1 MPNLL
6 LKPFAYPIKQ
16 LLRWPLLLW
25 VKPHIT
31 QQPLPPQQQIETY
44 YLLARRNLTEPL
56 LLSHLAKK
64 QGFPAVKS
72 SNLLY
77 LEEAPPWCK
86 RHLGPQATDDFHKFW
101 QDLKSQ
107 PDREVQVIP
116 VSFFWGRAPGRQESL
131 LKILTSDTWAVMG
144 GLRRLVTVILH
155 GRQLWVEM
163 GDPLAA
169 RQVVTRKQLD
179 DKGVDFAAEKSQR
192 LLRLYFRR
200 VRTRVL
206 GPDLSHR
213 RTQRNS
219 IMASTQVREA
229 IRVEAEKTSEKTARD
244 QALRFINEI
253 ASNVSYPVLL
263 VLDRL
268 LSGLWNRLYDGV
280 RITGI
285 EKLRDQAGRYTLVYL
300 PCHRSHIDYLLL
312 SYILFK
318 QVLMPPHIAAGINLN
333 MPIIGPLLR
342 RGGAFFMRRSFRD
355 KPLYASVFNEYLYQL
370 FNQGHPVEFF
380 IEGGRSRTGRTLPP
394 KPGMLA
400 MTLKAA
406 QRGTS
411 KPLLLIPVYIGYEK
425 VLEGSTYLN
434 ELRGQSK
441 KKESPLDILRV
452 LRNLR
457 QDFGQVDVSFGDPLA
472 LEGEW
477 LQELTAQDSHSAVPQ
492 LARQLATGINQ
503 AATLNRVN
511 LVALALLASNHRALE
526 ADNLL
531 AQLETLSA
539 LAGLRGVV
547 QQPQGEPASW
557 ISCCEKLGFIEKL
570 DHPLGPIY
578 RCNERQGILLTY
590 YRNNILHL
598 FALQGLVAF
607 LFINQKEITS
617 DQVYQQASSVYPLL
631 AAELFLP
638 WTPEEL
644 EPRLQQTLKQLTEL
658 GLLEETTQGCWQ
670 KPSEHLSSHLRLRLL
685 AQVVQPALERIYLLL
700 ALLEREG
707 SGSLTATQLVAT
719 TQQMAERLTLL
730 QGLDSPEF
738 SDSRLFHQALDI
750 LLELG
755 WLQEDAEQRLT
766 FDDELLQAMYRG
778 RRLFDPQLRHSLLS
792 LTRNESPNYLARDL
806 RV

>member
-1 MPNLL
+1 MLTL
-6 LKPFAYPIKQ
+6 VLKTLVYPIKQ

-25 VKPHIT
+25 VKPHFT
-31 QQPLPPQQQIETY
+31 QLPLPPQKQTETY
-44 YLLARRNLTEPL
+44 YLLARRNMTEPL
-56 LLSHLAKK
+56 LLASLARK
-64 QGFPAVKS
+64 QGFPPVRS
-72 SNLLY
+72 SNVLY
-77 LEEAPPWCK
+77 LEEAPPWF
-86 RHLGPQATDDFHKFW
+86 RNHLGPQATDDFRTFW
-101 QDLKSQ
+101 QGLQSQ
-107 PDREVQVIP
+107 PDKQVQVIP

-131 LKILTSDTWAVMG
+131 LKILTSDSWAVIG
-144 GLRRLVTVILH
+144 GLRRLLTVILH

-163 GDPLAA
+163 GDPLDVH
-169 RQVVTRKQLD
+169 QVVTPRQLEH
-179 DKGVDFAAEKSQR
+179 KGVDFAAEKSQR

-200 VRTRVL
+200 VRTRVI

-213 RTQRNS
+213 RTQRNT
-219 IMASTQVREA
+219 IMASPQVREA
-229 IRVEAEKTSEKTARD
+229 IRQEAEKTSEKKARD
-244 QALRFINEI
+244 RALRSINEI

-268 LSGLWNRLYDGV
+268 LSSLWNRLYDGV
-280 RITGI
+280 RITGL

-318 QVLMPPHIAAGINLN
+318 QGLMPPHIAAGINLN
-333 MPIIGPLLR
+333 MPLIGPLLR

-355 KPLYASVFNEYLYQL
+355 NPLYARVFNEYLYQL

-406 QRGTS
+406 LRGTS

-425 VLEGSTYLN
+425 VLEGSTYLH

-472 LEGEW
+472 LEGEL
-477 LQELTAQDSHSAVPQ
+477 LQQLSAQDSHQAVPQ
-492 LARQLATGINQ
+492 MARRLATGINQ

-547 QQPQGEPASW
+547 QQPEGEPCSW

-607 LFINQKEITS
+607 LFINQKTLTS
-617 DQVYQQASSVYPLL
+617 DQVYQQANSVYPIL

-638 WTPEEL
+638 WSQAEL

-658 GLLEETTQGCWQ
+658 GLLKETPEGCWE
-670 KPSEHLSSHLRLRLL
+670 KPAEHLASHLRLRLL
-685 AQVVQPALERIYLLL
+685 AQLVQPSLERIYLLL
-700 ALLEREG
+700 ALLARKG
-707 SGSLTATQLVAT
+707 SGQLTRVQLVAT

-738 SDSRLFHQALDI
+738 SDSRLFDQALSI

-755 WLQEDAEQRLT
+755 WLKEDAEQHLT
-766 FDDELLQAMYRG
+766 FDEPLLQAMYRG
-778 RRLFDPQLRHSLLS
+778 RQLFDPQLRQSLLS
-792 LTRNESPNYLARDL
+792 LMGEKPSE
-806 RV
+806 

>member
-1 MPNLL
+1 MLELL
-6 LKPFAYPIKQ
+6 LKTLSYPFKQ
-16 LLRWPLLLW
+16 LVRWLLLLW
-25 VKPHIT
+25 IKPHFT
-31 QQPLPPQQQIETY
+31 QLPLPPQKQIETY
-44 YLLARRNLTEPL
+44 YLLPRRNITEPL
-56 LLSHLAKK
+56 LLESLAKR
-64 QGFPAVKS
+64 QGFPEVK
-72 SNLLY
+72 NNQVLY
-77 LEEAPPWCK
+77 LEESPPWFK
-86 RHLGPQATDDFHKFW
+86 PHLGPQTTEDFLTFW
-101 QDLKSQ
+101 NTMQSQ
-107 PDREVQVIP
+107 PNKQVQVLP
-116 VSFFWGRAPGRQESL
+116 VSFFWGRAPGREEPL
-131 LKILTSDTWAVMG
+131 LKIITADNWGFMG
-144 GLRRLVTVILH
+144 GLRGLLTIILH

-163 GDPLAA
+163 GDPVSAHRIISNEQL
-169 RQVVTRKQLD
+169 KQ
-179 DKGVDFAAEKSQR
+179 KGVEFAAEKSQR

-200 VRTRVL
+200 VRTRVI

-213 RTQRNS
+213 RTQRNT

-229 IRVEAEKTSEKTARD
+229 IRQEAKQTSEKTARD
-244 QALRFINEI
+244 KALRSINEI
-253 ASNVSYPVLL
+253 ASHVSYPVLL

-268 LSGLWNRLYDGV
+268 LSSLWNQLYDGV

-318 QVLMPPHIAAGINLN
+318 QGLMPPHIAAGINLN
-333 MPIIGPLLR
+333 MPLIGPLLR

-355 KPLYASVFNEYLYQL
+355 NRLYASVFNEYLYQL

-380 IEGGRSRTGRTLPP
+380 IEGGRSRTGRTLNP

-406 QRGTS
+406 QRGTN

-434 ELRGQSK
+434 ELKGQNK
-441 KKESPLDILRV
+441 KKESPLDLVRI

-472 LEGEW
+472 LEGE
-477 LQELTAQDSHSAVPQ
+477 LLENLSNQDNYQAVPE
-492 LARQLATGINQ
+492 LGRQLATRINQ

-511 LVALALLASNHRALE
+511 LVALAILASNHRALE

-547 QQPQGEPASW
+547 QQPEGTPSSW
-557 ISCCEKLGFIEKL
+557 IQSCERLGFIEKL

-598 FALQGLVAF
+598 FALQSLVAF
-607 LFINQKEITS
+607 LFINQKTLTS
-617 DQVYQQASSVYPLL
+617 EQAYQQAARVYPLL

-638 WTPEEL
+638 WGLEEL
-644 EPRLQQTLKQLTEL
+644 EARLQQTLQQLSQL
-658 GLLEETTQGCWQ
+658 GLIEEVTSGCWK
-670 KPSEHLSSHLRLRLL
+670 KPDEHLASHLRLRLL
-685 AQVVQPALERIYLLL
+685 AQLVQPSLERIYLLL
-700 ALLEREG
+700 ALLSREG
-707 SGSLTATQLVAT
+707 SGKLKREALVEQ
-719 TQQMAERLTLL
+719 TQQMAQRLTLL
-730 QGLDSPEF
+730 QGLDAPEF
-738 SDSRLFHQALDI
+738 SDPRLLDQALGL

-755 WLQEDAEQRLT
+755 WLSENSDQRLT
-766 FDDELLQAMYRG
+766 FDQSLVDIAQQG
-778 RRLFDPQLRHSLLS
+778 RQLFDPQLRHSLLS
-792 LTRNESPNYLARDL
+792 LTRQKISE
-806 RV
+806 

>member
-1 MPNLL
+1 MLKLL
-6 LKPFAYPIKQ
+6 LKPLVYPIKQ

-25 VKPHIT
+25 VKPHFT
-31 QQPLPPQQQIETY
+31 QLPMPPHQKAETY
-44 YLLARRNLTEPL
+44 YILARRNMTEPL
-56 LLSHLAKK
+56 LLGKLARK
-64 QGFPAVKS
+64 QGFPPVRS

-77 LEEAPPWCK
+77 LEEAPPWF
-86 RHLGPQATDDFHKFW
+86 RPHLGPQATGDFQKFW
-101 QDLKSQ
+101 QDLQTHPEK
-107 PDREVQVIP
+107 EVQVIP

-131 LKILTSDTWAVMG
+131 LKILTADSWAVMG
-144 GLRRLVTVILH
+144 GLRRLLTVILQ

-163 GDPLAA
+163 GDPIAA
-169 RQVVTRKQLD
+169 HQVVTPQQLNRK
-179 DKGVDFAAEKSQR
+179 GAEFAAEKSQR

-213 RTQRNS
+213 RTQRNT
-219 IMASTQVREA
+219 IMASTQVRDA
-229 IRVEAEKTSEKTARD
+229 IRREAETTSEKAARD
-244 QALRFINEI
+244 RALRFINEI

-268 LSGLWNRLYDGV
+268 LSSLWNRLYDGV

-318 QVLMPPHIAAGINLN
+318 QGLMPPHIAAGINLN
-333 MPIIGPLLR
+333 MPLIGPLLR

-355 KPLYASVFNEYLYQL
+355 NPLYASVFNEYLYQL

-406 QRGTS
+406 QRGTH

-434 ELRGQSK
+434 ELRGQNK
-441 KKESPLDILRV
+441 KKESPLDIFRV

-472 LEGEW
+472 LEGEL
-477 LQELTAQDSHSAVPQ
+477 LQQLTAQDRYQAVSQ
-492 LARQLATGINQ
+492 LGRQIATGINQ
-503 AATLNRVN
+503 AATLNRIN
-511 LVALALLASNHRALE
+511 LVALALLASHHRALE

-547 QQPQGEPASW
+547 QQPEGEPASW
-557 ISCCEKLGFIEKL
+557 INCCEKLGFIEKL
-570 DHPLGPIY
+570 DHPLGSIY

-607 LFINQKEITS
+607 LFINQKTLSSE
-617 DQVYQQASSVYPLL
+617 QVHQQASSVYPIL

-638 WTPEEL
+638 WSQAEL
-644 EPRLQQTLKQLTEL
+644 EPRLQQTLRQLTEL
-658 GLLEETTQGCWQ
+658 GLLEETPEGCWQ
-670 KPSEHLSSHLRLRLL
+670 KPAEHLASHLRLRLL
-685 AQVVQPALERIYLLL
+685 AQLVQPALERIYLLL

-707 SGSLTATQLVAT
+707 SGSLTSAELVAT

-738 SDSRLFHQALDI
+738 SDSRLFDQALVI
-750 LLELG
+750 LLQLG
-755 WLQEDAEQRLT
+755 WLQEDEEERLT
-766 FDDELLQAMYRG
+766 FDAELLQAMYRG
-778 RRLFDPQLRHSLLS
+778 RQLFDPQLRHSLLS
-792 LTRNESPNYLARDL
+792 LTRTGTKS
-806 RV
+806 